1 MLLDQVSAL
10 GLSWPALKWPGAQLA
25 TDPPV
30 PFGSDDVITV
40 VAEWKA
46 IKFRPLSEVV
56 KPTRKWRTTNGSA
69 VVVRQRI
76 VFSPGRGGRGVV
88 LSILLELVAE
98 RCNVFGVC
106 AAVRR
111 LHDG

>member
-1 MLLDQVSAL
+1 MQNKQY
-10 GLSWPALKWPGAQLA
+10 WPALKWPGAQLA

-76 VFSPGRGGRGVV
+76 VFSPGRGGRG
-88 LSILLELVAE
+88 I
-98 RCNVFGVC
+98 
-106 AAVRR
+106 
-111 LHDG
+111 